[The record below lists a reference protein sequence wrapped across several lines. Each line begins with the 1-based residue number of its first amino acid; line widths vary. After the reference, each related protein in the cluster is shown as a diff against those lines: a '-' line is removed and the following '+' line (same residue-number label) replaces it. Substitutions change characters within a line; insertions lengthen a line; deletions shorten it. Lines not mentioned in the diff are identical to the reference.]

1 MKLGVFMP
9 TTKRGWL
16 ITTASPPFDAN
27 YDFFLRLVQRAEH
40 YGLDFALAPVKYRG
54 FGGPS
59 DFWGSSP
66 EPITLMAGIAQ
77 GTSRIKLFASIP
89 VLTISPAITARMAV
103 TLDQISDGRFGLNIV
118 SGWQPAEYD
127 QMSLWPGDEHFT
139 ERYDYATEYV
149 NVMQDLWRTGHS
161 DFQGK
166 YFTMKDCHLSPLPD
180 HKIDLVCAGQSDR
193 GMAFCAEH
201 GDYAFCIAVGINTPN
216 ANAALSERFA
226 GQVKKYGR
234 DVGMYLALMIIADET
249 DEAAFAKWKKYNEQV
264 DYLAVGA
271 LFGQAS
277 AGGPADSSI
286 KTLVTAEAEAAARA
300 ALPPGAVNMNFGT
313 FIGSYASVAR
323 MLDEVASIPHTAGVM
338 LILDD
343 WIEGME
349 SFGKRILPLMKS
361 RQRTAAMAS

>member
-16 ITTASPPFDAN
+16 ITPASPPFDAH
-27 YDFFLRLVQRAEH
+27 YDFFLHLVQRAEH

-77 GTSRIKLFASIP
+77 ATSRIKLFASIP
-89 VLTISPAITARMAV
+89 VLTIPPAITARMAV
-103 TLDQISDGRFGLNIV
+103 TLDEISKGRFGLNIV

-127 QMSLWPGDEHFT
+127 QMSLWPGDGHFN
-139 ERYDYATEYV
+139 ERYDYSTEYV
-149 NVMQDLWRTGHS
+149 QVMQELWRTGHS
-161 DFQGK
+161 DLQGK
-166 YFTMKDCHLSPLPD
+166 FFKMKDCHLSPLPD

-201 GDYAFCIAVGINTPN
+201 GDYAFCIAVGINAPQ
-216 ANAALSERFA
+216 ANAALSERFNA
-226 GQVKKYGR
+226 QVKKYKR
-234 DVGMYLALMIIADET
+234 DVGMYFALMIIADET
-249 DEAAFAKWKKYNEQV
+249 DEAAFAKWKKYNDQV
-264 DYLAVGA
+264 DYLAVNA

-277 AGGPADSSI
+277 AGGSADSSI
-286 KTLVTAEAEAAARA
+286 KTLVSPEAEAAARA

-323 MLDEVASIPHTAGVM
+323 MLDEVAAIPHSAGVM

-349 SFGKRILPLMKS
+349 NFGKRVLPLMKS
-361 RQRTAAMAS
+361 RQQAAAMAS

>member
-16 ITTASPPFDAN
+16 ITTAAPHFDAH

-40 YGLDFALAPVKYRG
+40 YGFDFALAPVKYRG

-77 GTSRIKLFASIP
+77 ATSRIKLFASIP
-89 VLTISPAITARMAV
+89 TLTISPAITARMAV
-103 TLDQISDGRFGLNIV
+103 TLDEISKGRFGLNIV

-127 QMSLWPGDEHFT
+127 QMSLWPGDDHFSD
-139 ERYDYATEYV
+139 RYDYATEYV
-149 NVMQDLWRTGHS
+149 QIMQELWSKGQS
-161 DFQGK
+161 DFKGK
-166 YFTMKDCHLSPLPD
+166 YFTMKDCHLSPLPK
-180 HKIDLVCAGQSDR
+180 HKIELVCAGQSDR

-201 GDYAFCIAVGINTPN
+201 GDYAFCIAAGLN
-216 ANAALSERFA
+216 APQANVNMSERFDA
-226 GQVKKYGR
+226 QVKKYGR
-234 DVGMYLALMIIADET
+234 KVGMYFALMVIADET
-249 DEAAFAKWKKYNEQV
+249 DEAAFAKWKKYNAEV
-264 DYLAVGA
+264 DYIAVGA

-277 AGGPADSSI
+277 AGGGSDSSI
-286 KTLVTAEAEAAARA
+286 KTLVTPEAQAAARA
-300 ALPPGAVNMNFGT
+300 ALPEGAVNMNFGT
-313 FIGSYASVAR
+313 LIGSYASVAR
-323 MLDEVASIPHTAGVM
+323 MLDEIAAIPNTSGAM

-349 SFGKRILPLMKS
+349 NFGKRVLPLMKS
-361 RQRTAAMAS
+361 RQTVSAMAS

>member
-1 MKLGVFMP
+1 
-9 TTKRGWL
+9 
-16 ITTASPPFDAN
+16 
-27 YDFFLRLVQRAEH
+27 
-40 YGLDFALAPVKYRG
+40 
-54 FGGPS
+54 
-59 DFWGSSP
+59 
-66 EPITLMAGIAQ
+66 
-77 GTSRIKLFASIP
+77 
-89 VLTISPAITARMAV
+89 
-103 TLDQISDGRFGLNIV
+103 
-118 SGWQPAEYD
+118 
-127 QMSLWPGDEHFT
+127 
-139 ERYDYATEYV
+139 
-149 NVMQDLWRTGHS
+149 MQDLWRTGHS

-277 AGGPADSSI
+277 AGGPANSSI